1 MSNVFKP
8 RRDFCYTLLFVLG
21 LVFCVSIAVLSE
33 VFLEG
38 IMRHI
43 IPVILGIVAIFMVLL
58 FVRVKYIVDEKYC
71 TIIFGFIT
79 FKFKKKDIVFIK
91 EVNKLTKSFS
101 LSKKCLLLSFGKD
114 ETKKF
119 NKIYISPK
127 DEKGFLN
134 EFSVGG
140 GANES

>member
-8 RRDFCYTLLFVLG
+8 RRDFCYTLLFALG
-21 LVFCVSIAVLSE
+21 LVFCVSISVLSE
-33 VFLEG
+33 VFLGG

-43 IPVILGIVAIFMVLL
+43 IPVILGLVAIFMILL
-58 FVRVKYIVDEKYC
+58 FVRVKYIVDENYC

-79 FKFKKKDIVFIK
+79 FKFKKKDVVFIK

-119 NKIYISPK
+119 NKIYLSPK
-127 DEKGFLN
+127 DENGFLN